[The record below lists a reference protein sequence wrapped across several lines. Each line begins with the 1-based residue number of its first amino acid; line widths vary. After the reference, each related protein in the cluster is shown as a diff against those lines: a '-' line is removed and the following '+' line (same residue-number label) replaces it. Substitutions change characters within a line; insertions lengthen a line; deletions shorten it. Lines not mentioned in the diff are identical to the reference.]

1 MAVLRG
7 FEGQK
12 GLKPAIWA
20 PFPSKT
26 TPGKPLGNVFS
37 TPILVS
43 LPTGSRKLLRYSFLC
58 QKSPEQRVV
67 ASPNP
72 RPQRCPAQRRARR
85 RKLTGKRH
93 AGGGAHPRRCPLR
106 ARNRRAARTAGSWRA
121 ARVSMRGGGTRWRG
135 RRRSRSRT
143 RPRPSRAQCRLGRPR
158 EPCCRCPLRNICP
171 ARCRCCTVS
180 RP

>member
-12 GLKPAIWA
+12 RGSNPRFEPLFPANHTKKVAWQRFQYSDTRFSA
-20 PFPSKT
+20 NRVKKT
-26 TPGKPLGNVFS
+26 

-43 LPTGSRKLLRYSFLC
+43 LPEKPRTY
-58 QKSPEQRVV
+58 VV
-67 ASPNP
+67 HSPNP
-72 RPQRCPAQRRARR
+72 ARKDVQQKRACR

-106 ARNRRAARTAGSWRA
+106 ARNRRSARTAGGRRA
-121 ARVSMRGGGTRWRG
+121 AWVSTRGGGTRWRG

-143 RPRPSRAQCRLGRPR
+143 RPRPSRARCRLGRLQ

-180 RP
+180 RL